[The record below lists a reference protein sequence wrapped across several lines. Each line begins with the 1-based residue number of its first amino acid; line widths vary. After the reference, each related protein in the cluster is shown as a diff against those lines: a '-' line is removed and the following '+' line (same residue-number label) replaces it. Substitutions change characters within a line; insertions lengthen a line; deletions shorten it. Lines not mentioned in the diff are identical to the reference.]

1 MIEKIFNPK
10 SVAVIGANNRENSV
24 GFSIVENLS
33 NKERKL
39 YFVNPLQ
46 EFVFQEKTYPNIKE
60 IEGDVDLAVIAIP
73 KEHVLQAVRD
83 CIDKKVGG
91 VIIISSGF
99 AEVDEEGRK
108 KQQLIAKELA
118 LADISLVGPN
128 CLGVLRPPY
137 KLNASFAPTSPKE
150 GKIAFI
156 SQSGGFIDAVIDG
169 LFSQNYGFS
178 LIVSVGNAAGLKIT
192 DYIKF
197 ADNDENTEVIALYI
211 EGVENG
217 RELFDTVKSAKKPI
231 IFIKAGK
238 VEKSLLVISSHTGS
252 LAGEYRVFSSILNQA
267 GAVEVDSLEEMFDV
281 AKALSWQK
289 RKKGSIGI
297 VTNGGGAGVLLTDL
311 IHINKLN
318 LAVTKT
324 PNPHDILGDASS
336 EKYREALK
344 EMFEEEDVACL
355 VVIQTPQKVTK
366 PMENAKVITDLKK
379 VYQKNVVTIF
389 MGDGEDTKNAVKHLE
404 ENDIPNYNDPKRA
417 LKTILTYTKNE

>member
-24 GFSIVENLS
+24 GCSIVENLN

-39 YFVNPLQ
+39 YFVNPSQ
-46 EFVFQEKTYPNIKE
+46 DFIFGEKTYPNIKD

-73 KEHVLQAVRD
+73 REYVLQVVRD

-91 VIIISSGF
+91 VIIVSSGF
-99 AEVDEEGRK
+99 AEVDEEGREE
-108 KQQLIAKELA
+108 QQLIAKELA
-118 LADISLVGPN
+118 LANISLVGPN

-169 LFSQNYGFS
+169 SFYQNYGFS

-211 EGVENG
+211 EGLENG
-217 RELFDTVKSAKKPI
+217 RELFETLKNTKKPV

-238 VEKSLLVISSHTGS
+238 VEESLLAISSHTGS

-267 GAVEVDSLEEMFDV
+267 GAVEVGSLEEMFDV

-289 RKKGSIGI
+289 RKIGSIGI

-324 PNPHDILGDASS
+324 PNPYDILGDASS
-336 EKYREALK
+336 ERYKSALK
-344 EMFEEEDVACL
+344 EMLEEKDVTCL
-355 VVIQTPQKVTK
+355 VVIQTPQKVTCS
-366 PMENAKVITDLKK
+366 MENAKVIVDLKK
-379 VYQKNVVTIF
+379 IYQKNIVTIF
-389 MGDGEDTKNAVKHLE
+389 MGEGEDTKKAVKYLE
-404 ENDIPNYNDPKRA
+404 ENHIPNYNDPKRA
-417 LKTILTYTKNE
+417 LKVILIYTKNE